1 MRATPK
7 EIYWDQVLGS
17 VQNIEKV
24 NENFTKALIDTTK
37 KASIPLYRQRRA
49 IELEGRIIKLNSNR
63 MTVEVQMQKQFIR
76 ITNKQLKEKKWLT

>member
-24 NENFTKALIDTTK
+24 NENFTKALIDNTK

-76 ITNKQLKEKKWLT
+76 ITNKQLKEKK

>member
-7 EIYWDQVLGS
+7 EIYWDQVLGR

-76 ITNKQLKEKKWLT
+76 ITNKQLKEKK

>member
-17 VQNIEKV
+17 LQNIEKV

-76 ITNKQLKEKKWLT
+76 ITNKQLKEKK

>member
-1 MRATPK
+1 MRAMPK

-37 KASIPLYRQRRA
+37 KASISLYRQRRA

-76 ITNKQLKEKKWLT
+76 ITNKQLKEKK

>member
-37 KASIPLYRQRRA
+37 KARIPLYRQRRA

-76 ITNKQLKEKKWLT
+76 ITNKQLKEKK

>member
-63 MTVEVQMQKQFIR
+63 MTVEVQM
-76 ITNKQLKEKKWLT
+76 

>member
-1 MRATPK
+1 MSATPK

-76 ITNKQLKEKKWLT
+76 ITNKQLKEKK

>member
-63 MTVEVQMQKQFIR
+63 MTVEVQMQKQFIP
-76 ITNKQLKEKKWLT
+76 ITNKQLKEKK

>member
-76 ITNKQLKEKKWLT
+76 ITNKQLKKKNS

>member
-24 NENFTKALIDTTK
+24 NENFTKVLIDTTK

-76 ITNKQLKEKKWLT
+76 ITNKQLKEKK

>member
-76 ITNKQLKEKKWLT
+76 ITNKQLKEKN

>member
-63 MTVEVQMQKQFIR
+63 MTVEVHMQKQFIR
-76 ITNKQLKEKKWLT
+76 ITNKQLKEKK

>member
-24 NENFTKALIDTTK
+24 NENFTKALIDTTN

-76 ITNKQLKEKKWLT
+76 ITNKQLKEKK